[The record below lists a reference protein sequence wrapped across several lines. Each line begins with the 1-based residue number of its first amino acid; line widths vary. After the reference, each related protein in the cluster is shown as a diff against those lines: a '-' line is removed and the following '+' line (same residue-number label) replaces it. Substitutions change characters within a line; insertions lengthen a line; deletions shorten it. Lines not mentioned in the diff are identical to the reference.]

1 MIITCPACSTF
12 YSIDPTL
19 FGSGETVVRC
29 SKCGKQWLQE
39 PVAATPERTA
49 AAPPPPAPASELA
62 PAPEP
67 APEPEPAPAPEPE
80 PEPAPAPEREPE
92 PQPEPQP
99 EPETKPEPEP
109 EPEPESKPEAET
121 APEAAAAGAEEPGGE
136 DGAPAGEEEAEPLS
150 EEALD
155 AMMAEKPEPAEAA
168 AGDGDEDEPGAVDT
182 PEDMPEPE
190 PIPQGITAPLPQ
202 SDGEK
207 KMGLGLRIAISAT
220 VVLVVL
226 AAGLY
231 LGRGSFIAYWP
242 QAERWYAAVGLSAS
256 ALGDGLEFRNVKPE
270 RDVENGVDV
279 LVVRGI
285 IANVSDVPREV
296 PLIRV
301 AIYDADRDLVQSMVV
316 SPSKRRLGP
325 GDTITFNARLLNPP
339 ATARGA
345 EVFFTR
351 EEENTKG

>member
-12 YSIDPTL
+12 YSIDL
-19 FGSGETVVRC
+19 HLLGSGETVVRC
-29 SKCGKQWLQE
+29 SKFGKQWLQE

-49 AAPPPPAPASELA
+49 AAPPPPAPA

-67 APEPEPAPAPEPE
+67 ELEPEPEPAPAPEPA
-80 PEPAPAPEREPE
+80 PELKPAPAPE
-92 PQPEPQP
+92 P
-99 EPETKPEPEP
+99 EPETKPEPEA
-109 EPEPESKPEAET
+109 EPESKPEAKPESKPEAET
-121 APEAAAAGAEEPGGE
+121 APEAAAADAEEAGGE

-168 AGDGDEDEPGAVDT
+168 AGDGDEDEDKPGAVDT

-190 PIPQGITAPLPQ
+190 PIPQGITTPPPQ

-207 KMGLGLRIAISAT
+207 KMGLGLRIAVSAA

-231 LGRGSFIAYWP
+231 FGRGSIIAYWP
-242 QAERWYAAVGLSAS
+242 QAERWYAAVGLSAGT
-256 ALGDGLEFRNVKPE
+256 LGDGLEFRNVKPE
-270 RDVENGVDV
+270 RDVENGTDV

-285 IANVSDVPREV
+285 IANISDVPRDV

-325 GDTITFNARLLNPP
+325 GDTITFHARLLNPP